1 MAENYIDKWNANG
14 QMYDIQD
21 AGRGLPNGV
30 ATLDLTGRVP
40 YSQLPETAVEF
51 KGYWNADTNTPTLAD
66 GTGTKGDMYY
76 VDVAGT
82 RDLGSG
88 TQRFYVGDRVLYDGN
103 VWKNMNPDLIDLF
116 LPVGHLIWTGNAN
129 FNPNTQYPGTTWAR
143 IKDKFVLAA
152 GDTYANGVTGGS
164 ATVTLISDQIPGHAH
179 SFTPSGTVGSHTH
192 KIGAHSHGLNS
203 HTHSV
208 SLEGSTGLPTSKNDL
223 GTLITNTGGMS
234 ANSSGTLGL
243 RSNNNS
249 GLETQYCSRSGNI
262 TFLGTETS
270 AAIGS
275 TSATNKTIYKG
286 FSIDVSHTHNMEHL
300 HRVTVSGS
308 TAAATG
314 STANSSEYDSGS
326 TQPSFTGS
334 AGITGYTGGGQAHN
348 NMPPYIVKYCWER
361 TA

>member
-1 MAENYIDKWNANG
+1 MAENYIDHWNANG

-40 YSQLPETAVEF
+40 YSQLPESAVEF
-51 KGYWNADTNTPTLAD
+51 KGYWNAATNTPTLAD

-116 LPVGHLIWTGNAN
+116 LPVGHLIWTGNSD
-129 FNPNTQYPGTTWAR
+129 FDPNTQYPGTTWTR

-152 GDTYANGVTGGS
+152 GDTYANGAIGGA
-164 ATVTLISDQIPGHAH
+164 ATVTLLESQIPGHAH
-179 SFTPSGTVGSHTH
+179 SFTPSGTVSSHTH
-192 KIGAHSHGLNS
+192 SVGAHSHGLNS
-203 HTHSV
+203 HTHGLS
-208 SLEGSTGLPTSKNDL
+208 GTFTTGNCIAKDSATA
-223 GTLITNTGGMS
+223 ITNTGGMS
-234 ANSSGTLGL
+234 ANSTGSLGL
-243 RSNNNS
+243 RGNENS
-249 GLETQYCSRSGNI
+249 GMETQYCSRSGNI
-262 TFLGTETS
+262 SYLATETNHS
-270 AAIGS
+270 LGG
-275 TSATNKTIYKG
+275 TSANNKTIYKG
-286 FSIDVSHTHNMEHL
+286 FSIDVSHTHNMEHR
-300 HRVTVSGS
+300 HQVTLSG
-308 TAAATG
+308 TTGAASG
-314 STANSSEYDSGS
+314 STANSTAFDSGA

-334 AGITGYTGGGQAHN
+334 AGITGYTGGNGAHN
-348 NMPPYIVKYCWER
+348 NMPPYIAKYCWER

>member
-1 MAENYIDKWNANG
+1 MAENYIDHWNANG

-40 YSQLPETAVEF
+40 YSQLPESAVEF
-51 KGYWNADTNTPTLAD
+51 KGYWNAATNTPTLAD

-129 FNPNTQYPGTTWAR
+129 FDPNTQYPGTTWAR

-152 GDTYANGVTGGS
+152 GDTYTNGATGGA
-164 ATVTLISDQIPGHAH
+164 ATVMLMSDQIPAHAH
-179 SFTPSGTVGSHTH
+179 SFTPSGTVSSHTH
-192 KIGAHSHGLNS
+192 SVGAHSHGLNS
-203 HTHSV
+203 HTHGLS
-208 SLEGSTGLPTSKNDL
+208 GTFTTGNCIAKDSATAITS
-223 GTLITNTGGMS
+223 TGGMS
-234 ANSSGTLGL
+234 ANASHSHTVPTTDNHPGSNMTNYASNADHVGTVK
-243 RSNNNS
+243 
-249 GLETQYCSRSGNI
+249 NI
-262 TFLGTETS
+262 
-270 AAIGS
+270 S
-275 TSATNKTIYKG
+275 TSSA
-286 FSIDVSHTHNMEHL
+286 SLAHTHNMEHR
-300 HRVTVSGS
+300 HQVTLSGS
-308 TAAATG
+308 TGAASG
-314 STANSSEYDSGS
+314 STANSTAFDSGA

-334 AGITGYTGGGQAHN
+334 VGITGYTGGGLAHN